1 MQAPAGDDYG
11 FVVLRRGAV
20 TRRIPYAFFVTR
32 PALQDLSP
40 IKLRKFQNG
49 TTAGGASRVDSYRW
63 PSAPFGYP
71 PILTDPPVVE
81 DGAERVYLV
90 PHLKRPVVNLG
101 VSVVSSASGAV
112 IDPWL
117 LGSLDENDVQG
128 LAGTPVDIN
137 PLTVD
142 YGLAIGAAATVF
154 PRLKRYYVSV
164 DSAQDVFTRKPLRG
178 RYRLRYWVNDL
189 RPPRIRLLTRR
200 VAAGRPTL
208 AARVQDSGAGVDP
221 YSLLLA
227 YKTSVLSAIAYDSS
241 SGVAIF
247 SLPSSAPLLRRGS
260 TRAIVGA
267 SDFQEAKNITTFGPN
282 VMPNTSYRPVRI
294 RAVRGTTVTWL
305 LPRGRNCVRGN
316 QSLLVLANTTG
327 VIRKVRFFAGRRPI
341 KTVTKGVSGLFSA
354 TWRAR
359 GAKPGRHRLRAV
371 VDSARGR
378 NAVASRVIRVCK

>member
-1 MQAPAGDDYG
+1 M
-11 FVVLRRGAV
+11 
-20 TRRIPYAFFVTR
+20 
-32 PALQDLSP
+32 
-40 IKLRKFQNG
+40 
-49 TTAGGASRVDSYRW
+49 
-63 PSAPFGYP
+63 
-71 PILTDPPVVE
+71 
-81 DGAERVYLV
+81 
-90 PHLKRPVVNLG
+90 
-101 VSVVSSASGAV
+101 

-142 YGLAIGAAATVF
+142 FGLPIGAAGTVF

-164 DSAQDVFTRKPLRG
+164 DSTQDIYTRKPLRG

-208 AARVQDSGAGVDP
+208 AARVQDAGAGVDP

-227 YKTSVLSAIAYDSS
+227 YRTSVLGAVAYDSS

-247 SLPSSAPLLRRGS
+247 QLPSSAPRLRRGS
-260 TRAIVGA
+260 TRAIFGA
-267 SDFQEAKNITTFGPN
+267 SDFQEAKNITVFGPN
-282 VMPNTSYRPVRI
+282 VMPNTSYRGVRI

-316 QSLLVLANTTG
+316 QGLLVLANTTG
-327 VIRKVRFFAGRRPI
+327 AIRAVRFLDGRARSERRERVFPVCIPPPGGRGARSGDGTGFGPSSSRLAVAPRRLARRSRVQIAVITGGATGIGAALARRLTDRGWRCVLVGRREDRQTAAAEIDGEYEVCDVGDRGSVGRMAASVRERHP
-341 KTVTKGVSGLFSA
+341 KVGLLVNNAGMPGAETSSTCLRSG
-354 TWRAR
+354 
-359 GAKPGRHRLRAV
+359 
-371 VDSARGR
+371 
-378 NAVASRVIRVCK
+378 SRSSSE